1 MPALDPK
8 DPEQW
13 QLALDRR
20 TAGVGPTMA
29 PRSWV
34 RERRKLWDARVAKI
48 QEDRREEI
56 ASASKAVPLTPVEQL
71 ERLRKMP
78 PAPPRRPP
86 MTALMMPLG
95 ISPERRPR
103 VDLLP
108 YPKKT
113 SQRTVKPV
121 DPFDGMILG
130 SREAAWSDASTTDDD
145 EAMPDAPP
153 RWNVSKRRA
162 NDMVIATCESFR
174 AEVEEE
180 ERRSATL
187 RERHVPWAS
196 ARLAMAEVATQIIIR
211 GAEKQRAERHE
222 IGPAQQG
229 FEYINIGNDVYL
241 TRTDG
246 NGSTMFIAPADTVR
260 ILLDCR
266 NNLHHEMR
274 RPPNVGDLQ
283 PGERYQNMNAMLLL
297 IAAQRLADAE
307 VGGDSE
313 TAVIDEERYAQFL
326 RRLREWRR
334 EEFSQRC
341 R

>member
-1 MPALDPK
+1 
-8 DPEQW
+8 
-13 QLALDRR
+13 
-20 TAGVGPTMA
+20 
-29 PRSWV
+29 
-34 RERRKLWDARVAKI
+34 
-48 QEDRREEI
+48 
-56 ASASKAVPLTPVEQL
+56 
-71 ERLRKMP
+71 
-78 PAPPRRPP
+78 
-86 MTALMMPLG
+86 
-95 ISPERRPR
+95 
-103 VDLLP
+103 
-108 YPKKT
+108 
-113 SQRTVKPV
+113 
-121 DPFDGMILG
+121 MILG

-229 FEYINIGNDVYL
+229 FEYINIGFVSRRAYSKQRFLTLHILYSNDVYL

-260 ILLDCR
+260 IVR
-266 NNLHHEMR
+266 
-274 RPPNVGDLQ
+274 
-283 PGERYQNMNAMLLL
+283 
-297 IAAQRLADAE
+297 I
-307 VGGDSE
+307 
-313 TAVIDEERYAQFL
+313 
-326 RRLREWRR
+326 
-334 EEFSQRC
+334 
-341 R
+341 